1 LSLLK
6 YLVLGIGGAIGTITR
21 YMLSTILNPV
31 YEMPVFPIGTM
42 TVNLS
47 GSFIIGLLAGF
58 SEYGI
63 LTNPGTRL
71 FLFVGLLGGF
81 TTFSSFSLETLNM
94 FRHHQWKGALV
105 YLGISNIGGLILAF
119 AGFQL
124 ASLLIRK

>member
-1 LSLLK
+1 
-6 YLVLGIGGAIGTITR
+6 
-21 YMLSTILNPV
+21 
-31 YEMPVFPIGTM
+31 MPVFPIGTM

-94 FRHHQWKGALV
+94 FRQHQWKGALV
-105 YLGISNIGGLILAF
+105 YLGISNIGGLILSF